1 MTRPTSMCPERPANW
16 LTNWAPPITVA
27 TSIPGSP
34 EDPPQAR
41 KIPRQ
46 PRRSTA
52 GHPADPRR
60 DPRNDRPRL
69 ARSADHRRLDRGHRP
84 HVAAA
89 RQDADPA
96 AAARMGPDPDVPAR
110 RDQPLRRPRTRL

>member
-1 MTRPTSMCPERPANW
+1 MYPERPASW
-16 LTNWAPPITVA
+16 LTNRAPPITVA
-27 TSIPGSP
+27 TSIPGSL
-34 EDPPQAR
+34 EDPRNA
-41 KIPRQ
+41 
-46 PRRSTA
+46 RRSTA

-110 RDQPLRRPRTRL
+110 RDQPL